1 MTNIELK
8 FMELVPAALRGIETQ
23 LGRIADA
30 KAHQEQKNNKINI
43 LYCVDE
49 EDNTKFALFASA
61 CKPTKEMIRKAVS
74 EYLDF
79 EDRFETK
86 ELETLVSDIH
96 EKEEGRLYEY
106 ILFIDEIPFYSK

>member
-30 KAHQEQKNNKINI
+30 KAYNKINI

-49 EDNTKFALFASA
+49 EDNTKFAMFASA
-61 CKPTKEMIRKAVS
+61 GKPTKKMIYRAVS
-74 EYLDF
+74 EYF

-86 ELETLVSDIH
+86 ELKALVSDIH
-96 EKEEGRLYEY
+96 EKEEGRLCEY
-106 ILFIDEIPFYSK
+106 SLFIDEIPFYSK

>member
-30 KAHQEQKNNKINI
+30 KAHQEQEHKKINI

-61 CKPTKEMIRKAVS
+61 GKPTKKMIYRAVS
-74 EYLDF
+74 EYF

-86 ELETLVSDIH
+86 ELKSLVSDIH
-96 EKEEGRLYEY
+96 EKEEGRLCEY
-106 ILFIDEIPFYSK
+106 SLFIDEIPFYSK

>member
-30 KAHQEQKNNKINI
+30 KAHNKINI

-49 EDNTKFALFASA
+49 EDNTKFAMFASA

-74 EYLDF
+74 EYLALAV
-79 EDRFETK
+79 RFGTK

-96 EKEEGRLYEY
+96 EKKEGRLCEY